1 MASSGY
7 AGLPTG
13 GAAAGTAKGDGDGG
27 GVTVSGPALHDAT
40 IAQAMTNAI
49 SASRRFSPPISF
61 DPLKLE
67 LVADSTLG
75 HQAVESEFHPVGM
88 VDGTSRCSR
97 EGRVGLR
104 LRAETKWPTDSSRK
118 WAPGPG

>member
-1 MASSGY
+1 MLPIGSSGY
-7 AGLPTG
+7 ARVPIG
-13 GAAAGTAKGDGDGG
+13 GGVAGTAKGDGVAATAKGGGDGG

-49 SASRRFSPPISF
+49 SASRRFSPPIPF

-75 HQAVESEFHPVGM
+75 HQAIESEFHPVGRL
-88 VDGTSRCSR
+88 DGTSRCSR
-97 EGRVGLR
+97 EGRVGL
-104 LRAETKWPTDSSRK
+104 P
-118 WAPGPG
+118 APC